1 MIVKGAVSIKHN
13 RINLLVRVNVRVEH
27 FCIPED
33 RYHIKNK
40 CSPKAAVWL
49 KFIYIGST
57 SSFICQ
63 LPAGGINV
71 FATAAAQA
79 GIHFVGVE

>member
-13 RINLLVRVNVRVEH
+13 RRNLFMRGNFSGVH

-33 RYHIKNK
+33 RYLIKNK
-40 CSPKAAVWL
+40 CSPKAAVL
-49 KFIYIGST
+49 LNFIDIGS
-57 SSFICQ
+57 SPNFICQ

-71 FATAAAQA
+71 FAAAAAQA